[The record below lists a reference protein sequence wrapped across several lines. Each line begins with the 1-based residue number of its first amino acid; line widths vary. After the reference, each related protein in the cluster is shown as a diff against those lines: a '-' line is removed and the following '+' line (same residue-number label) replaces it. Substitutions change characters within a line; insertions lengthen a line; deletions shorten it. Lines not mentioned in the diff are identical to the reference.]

1 MRVLRTC
8 QHPHLINLTPNLSH
22 NFVLVLCRFVLLKKI
37 LCCPP
42 YLTKGE
48 WVLALTLSWTFQ
60 KISPFP
66 SIRPAVRALRLP
78 GCDGCCIFS
87 IQIAKR
93 RVRAGAGVS
102 PFGGDYLRVAG
113 IAALSSAAS
122 WIGGARAAVPGPG
135 SRWDAVGDGF
145 GRFAGLTNVQDGG
158 EGWRTLPNA
167 LNKPV
172 LVSKLFSC
180 LVFSLV

>member
-87 IQIAKR
+87 ITYRKAQSQSWSRSVTIRWRLSAGR
-93 RVRAGAGVS
+93 RDCCVVVCGVVNRRS
-102 PFGGDYLRVAG
+102 E
-113 IAALSSAAS
+113 SS
-122 WIGGARAAVPGPG
+122 GPG
-135 SRWDAVGDGF
+135 SRFALRCGRRWFWPVRGVNECAGRRGGVADVTECVEQACLGF
-145 GRFAGLTNVQDGG
+145 
-158 EGWRTLPNA
+158 
-167 LNKPV
+167 
-172 LVSKLFSC
+172 
-180 LVFSLV
+180 